1 MSVQVV
7 STNGILRVI
16 KVSAREERKTI
27 MIIKIKIKIIIIIEP
42 TIDSL
47 KEQ

>member
-27 MIIKIKIKIIIIIEP
+27 MIIKIKIIIIIIEP
-42 TIDSL
+42 TIDNL